1 MAVWGWICSLAALLS
16 LIFTVTHSHRG
27 EIETYHVSAGHLF
40 LLKCRIAAA
49 AAHSNVTWSKA
60 GRHNQSL
67 PDGVEVRD
75 GLLWFL
81 PLQTSH
87 NGTYICEER
96 TDGRVSSMELGVSVS
111 SEECPDPTRTKSI
124 TQGVSDSLPCQQTE
138 IFRLNI
144 ARSIRWQKACQPVER
159 KGDLQPISVDVKGY
173 MRLPIASESDA
184 GTYTCLVDVSLD
196 GKNYTSA
203 QSIKLIIDNKMEE
216 RVSVVPQI
224 ICPQQN
230 MVVAEVG
237 ATQELKC
244 LAYIGFSNDTGTLI
258 YWTIGDFY
266 AEDYK
271 EFDQSFPKYEKARG
285 KWFIWSTLSISKVP
299 RKILNVPIH
308 CHVQNT
314 VGEDK
319 CLVWLQEADHSAFY
333 TSVALCLAAP
343 LTLLALA
350 AAFLF
355 CKVDLVLAYRKLT
368 RHFSK
373 QQAPDGKLYD
383 AYVSVL
389 HPDTLSSAE
398 SFALQI
404 LPEKL
409 ERQHGYSLYIRE
421 RDDCPGEAIHDM
433 IASAVQR
440 CRRLIIVLT
449 AEAKSSTNKTE
460 EDCPLH
466 NDHNQLFYEQIISLH
481 DALMQNEPQVI
492 LVEIDGPVDYS
503 HLPESLRFIK
513 RKQGALKWK
522 TSSLGTHKLNSNR
535 HFWKNLRYHMPSV
548 PAGTRQTVV

>member
-16 LIFTVTHSHRG
+16 LIFTGTHSHRG

-49 AAHSNVTWSKA
+49 AAAHSNVTWSKV

-81 PLQTSH
+81 PLQSSH

-111 SEECPDPTRTKSI
+111 SEECPDPARTKSI
-124 TQGVSDSLPCQQTE
+124 TQGVSDRLPCQQTE
-138 IFRLNI
+138 IFKLNM

-159 KGDLQPISVDVKGY
+159 KGDLQPISVDVKGS
-173 MRLPIASESDA
+173 MRLPMASESDA
-184 GTYTCLVDVSLD
+184 GIYTCLVDVSLD

-203 QSIKLIIDNKMEE
+203 HSIRLIIDNKMEE

-224 ICPQQN
+224 VCPQQN
-230 MVVAEVG
+230 VFVAEG
-237 ATQELKC
+237 ARQELQC
-244 LAYIGFSNDTGTLI
+244 LAYIGFSEDNETLI
-258 YWTIGDFY
+258 YWTIDEKD
-266 AEDYK
+266 AEEYELHQSRKNQK
-271 EFDQSFPKYEKARG
+271 ERG
-285 KWFIWSTLSISKVP
+285 KWFIRSTLSISKVP
-299 RKILNVPIH
+299 RKFLNVPIH
-308 CHVQNT
+308 CHVENT
-314 VGEDK
+314 VGADK
-319 CLVWLQEADHSAFY
+319 CLVRLLEADHSPLY
-333 TSVALCLAAP
+333 ISVALCLAAP

-373 QQAPDGKLYD
+373 QALDGKLYD

-421 RDDCPGEAIHDM
+421 RDDCPGEAMHDM

-440 CRRLIIVLT
+440 CRRLIIILT
-449 AEAKSSTNKTE
+449 AEAKSSTNKME
-460 EDCPLH
+460 EDCPSH
-466 NDHNQLFYEQIISLH
+466 NDHNQLFYEHIIGLH

-522 TSSLGTHKLNSNR
+522 TSSLSTHKLNSNR
-535 HFWKNLRYHMPSV
+535 HFWKHLRYHMPSV